1 MGSLR
6 TNDDLKSIL
15 RTELRAFC
23 ATRKDSW
30 TDGVYQTVKDL
41 LELRTRAVFFGGALR
56 SLLLG
61 RLYFNRPGRPRDLD
75 IVVEG
80 LETDELQRKFS
91 DFIVRRTRFGG
102 LQLRR
107 MNWAIDI
114 WPLHTTWAFSAL
126 NMPAR
131 TFADLPRTTT
141 FNIESIAAT
150 VSGEGESD
158 RTVFSGDDQFFDAI
172 RTRTLDLN
180 QAENPFPDLCVVR
193 ALSFAAKYDFKVARR
208 LAEFLVRYGRSMN
221 ADQYEFVQCR
231 HYGRTLRSGETMLDW
246 VRYLDDS
253 LESSEDASF
262 KLPMARQ
269 LKLWPDLPEHWD

>member
-1 MGSLR
+1 MGSVLS
-6 TNDDLKSIL
+6 NDDLKSIL
-15 RTELRAFC
+15 RRELRAFC
-23 ATRKDSW
+23 GAGKRDW
-30 TDGVYQTVKDL
+30 RDGVSQTLQDL
-41 LELRTRAVFFGGALR
+41 SEFKTRAVFFGGALR

-61 RLYFNRPGRPRDLD
+61 RLFYHRPGRPRDLD
-75 IVVEG
+75 IVIEGVET
-80 LETDELQRKFS
+80 EDLQQKFS
-91 DFIVRRTRFGG
+91 EFIVRRTRFGG

-107 MNWAIDI
+107 MNWAIDV

-126 NMPAR
+126 NMPTT
-131 TFADLPRTTT
+131 TFEDLPRTTT

-150 VSGEGESD
+150 VSSEGESQ

-208 LAEFLVRYGRSMN
+208 LAEFLVRHGRSMN
-221 ADQYEFVQCR
+221 ANQYEFVQCK

-253 LESSEDASF
+253 LESSDDASF
-262 KLPMARQ
+262 KLPLTRQ
-269 LKLWPDLPEHWD
+269 MKLWPDSPEYWD

>member
-1 MGSLR
+1 MSSVM
-6 TNDDLKSIL
+6 TTDDLKSIL
-15 RTELRAFC
+15 RKELRAFC
-23 ATRKDSW
+23 SFDRPWKD
-30 TDGVYQTVKDL
+30 GAIQTFQDL
-41 LELRTRAVFFGGALR
+41 QSFNTRAVFFGGALR
-56 SLLLG
+56 SMLLG
-61 RLYFNRPGRPRDLD
+61 RLYSNRPGRPRDLD

-80 LETDELQRKFS
+80 VETEELQRKFS
-91 DFIVRRTRFGG
+91 QFIVRRTRFGG

-126 NMPAR
+126 NMPTR
-131 TFADLPRTTT
+131 TFEDLPRTTT

-150 VSGEGESD
+150 VSCEGGSH

-208 LAEFLVRYGRSMN
+208 LAEFLVRHGRSMN
-221 ADQYEFVQCR
+221 VAQYEYVQCQ
-231 HYGRTLRSGETMLDW
+231 HYGRSLKSGETMLDW
-246 VRYLDDS
+246 VRFLDES
-253 LESSEDASF
+253 LESSDDASF
-262 KLPMARQ
+262 KLPLTRQ
-269 LKLWPDLPEHWD
+269 MKLWPDQPEDWD